1 MTTPEAVRGAVEAYY
16 AAITAR
22 DVDALLRMYA
32 PGSAMRD
39 PVGIP
44 PATDDATRR
53 QRYDGIAAAFETFA
67 ITPQQIVASANEA
80 GVRWTAGGRARSGR
94 DVTFDGISTFIFDD
108 DGRITTMS
116 AYWDLT
122 AITLAMQQ
130 S

>member
-1 MTTPEAVRGAVEAYY
+1 MSTPEAVRAAVEAYY
-16 AAITAR
+16 AAISAR
-22 DVDALLRMYA
+22 DIVALLGMYA

-53 QRYDGIAAAFETFA
+53 QRYEGIAAAFETFA

-80 GVRWTAGGRARSGR
+80 GVRWTAGGKVRTGR
-94 DVTFDGISTFIFDD
+94 DVTFDGISTFVFDD
-108 DGRITTMS
+108 DGRIMTMS
-116 AYWDLT
+116 AYWDLG
-122 AITLAMQQ
+122 AITQAMQQ